1 MAADLI
7 LQYVTFC
14 RLGRNAVKALRIC
27 CLEMGATCSVCGSNP
42 EIAADHVVPAD
53 DDNDVNA
60 SRVGVFSDLA
70 ESLQGMAVA
79 LFPEL
84 DKTSLDALDVINGP
98 PISYDT
104 RKCFWGGDGP
114 HFRQV
119 QYATQ
124 CPKGHPLILA
134 DSRPKIAVLSLQ
146 GAPSP
151 RMEQLDP
158 LQLKMPSNYSAQKIA
173 DACLIPEMTANSVAP
188 ADDDGIKAAHVGVF
202 AITDLA
208 GSLQGMA
215 AALLHA
221 SEETSKTKLSILP
234 KDEHTVL
241 HCRVCMDS
249 TSSSNCPGW
258 FTCSV
263 ENCCNLYAVCVEC
276 MEILNV
282 NAADD
287 AEIKNGRVSPNPG
300 IASQI
305 ALTTFVESTKSG
317 FTFST
322 KVRAKCMKLCLFVI
336 GNSNMCNRESDWNFF
351 GPSSHSTLFCV
362 VI

>member
-7 LQYVTFC
+7 LQHVTFC
-14 RLGRNAVKALRIC
+14 RLGRNAVKTLRIC
-27 CLEMGATCSVCGSNP
+27 CLEMGAGCSVCGSNP
-42 EIAADHVVPAD
+42 AIAADHVVPAD

-60 SRVGVFSDLA
+60 FRVGVFSDLA

-84 DKTSLDALDVINGP
+84 DKPSLDAQEVINGP
-98 PISYDT
+98 RISYDT

-134 DSRPKIAVLSLQ
+134 DSRPKIVVLSIP

-158 LQLKMPSNYSAQKIA
+158 LQLKMPSNYAARKIA
-173 DACLIPEMTANSVAP
+173 DACLIPEMTANYGAP
-188 ADDDGIKAAHVGVF
+188 ADGDDINVSQDGVF
-202 AITDLA
+202 AIADSAETP
-208 GSLQGMA
+208 QGMA
-215 AALLHA
+215 AALFDA
-221 SEETSKTKLSILP
+221 SVETSKIRLSIMP
-234 KDEHTVL
+234 QDENTVL
-241 HCRVCMDS
+241 HCRICMDS

-258 FTCSV
+258 STCSI
-263 ENCCNLYAVCVEC
+263 ENCCNLYTVCDVC
-276 MEILNV
+276 MEILNA

-300 IASQI
+300 M
-305 ALTTFVESTKSG
+305 TFVESMKSG

-322 KVRAKCMKLCLFVI
+322 KVRAKCMKLYVFVV
-336 GNSNMCNRESDWNFF
+336 GK
-351 GPSSHSTLFCV
+351 
-362 VI
+362 